1 LKKNKPNLILIFARA
16 GSYDIAR
23 QNLTLINNKP
33 LFYYVLN
40 TALKYKK
47 ADVYVSTDSKEI
59 KELTKMYGGNV
70 IDRPKNL
77 TNDSTT
83 LEKIAHHSL
92 MELKKNGLEY
102 KKCLILNPKFPLIKL
117 KTIQKIFSKL
127 NENKTI
133 FGYGTSRDMDDDYKQ
148 IIQKKEFAKLFDV
161 KPHMIKLKRI
171 VAFETNKFLQRKKF
185 SKEIY
190 GLKLSNL
197 EILSLINYHDF
208 GIFEKIIQRKK
219 ILVRVDGSNEIG
231 LGHVYNMLTVLNHFR
246 NDEILIVMKSKKD
259 LGKSKFKEQ
268 LYKIK
273 TYRTNFELASI
284 IKKFEPDMIFNDILD
299 TDIKYMKSLI
309 KKRRLLVNFEDLGN
323 GKNYADLIFNP
334 IFSST
339 TKKKNE
345 YFGSDYACVRD
356 EFRIWQNDL
365 HIIKKNVE
373 NILIT
378 FGGTDPSNKT
388 LKILKIIFKTNQKNI
403 KFNVILGLGLKNKN
417 EVKNLANEMKNE
429 GFNIEIIERI
439 DFLAKIMKDSDF
451 VISSNGRT
459 IFELASMK
467 KPIISISVN
476 EREKHHCFV
485 EQSKIGYNITLNS
498 KKDEKIFLKKFENML
513 QEKTRKKIM
522 KNFDQLELL
531 NGVDKVKHIIENT
544 YETLNSS

>member
-1 LKKNKPNLILIFARA
+1 MKKNKTNLILIFAIA

-23 QNLTLINNKP
+23 QNLTLVNNKP

-70 IDRPKNL
+70 IDRPKYL
-77 TNDSTT
+77 TSDSTT

-92 MELKKNGLEY
+92 IELKNKGLTY
-102 KKCLILNPKFPLIKL
+102 KKCLILNPKFPLIQL
-117 KTIQKIFSKL
+117 NTIQKFFSKL

-133 FGYGTSRDMDDDYKQ
+133 FGYGTSRDSDDDYKR
-148 IIQKKEFAKLFDV
+148 IIKKDDFTKLFDV
-161 KPHMIKLKRI
+161 KPHMIKLKKI
-171 VAFETNKFLQRKKF
+171 VAFETDKFLQRKKF

-197 EILSLINYHDF
+197 EILALVNYHEF

-246 NDEILIVMKSKKD
+246 NDEILIIMNLKKD

-268 LYKIK
+268 LYRVK

-284 IKKFEPDMIFNDILD
+284 IKKFEPNMIFNDILD
-299 TDIKYMKSLI
+299 TDIKYIKNLRREKRLI
-309 KKRRLLVNFEDLGN
+309 VNFEDLGN
-323 GKNYADLIFNP
+323 GRNYADLIFNP
-334 IFSST
+334 IFFSR

-356 EFRIWQNDL
+356 EFRIWQNDSRP
-365 HIIKKNVE
+365 IKKNVE
-373 NILIT
+373 NVLII
-378 FGGTDPSNKT
+378 FGGTDPTNKT
-388 LKILKIIFKTNQKNI
+388 LKVLKIISKIKQKNI
-403 KFNVILGLGLKNKN
+403 KFSVILGLGLKNKT
-417 EVKNLANEMKNE
+417 EVKNLANKMNNE
-429 GFNIEIIERI
+429 GFNIEIIESI
-439 DFLAKIMKDSDF
+439 DFLAKIMRDSDF
-451 VISSNGRT
+451 AISSNGRT

-476 EREKHHCFV
+476 EREKLHCFV

-513 QEKTRKKIM
+513 QEQTRKKIV
-522 KNFDQLELL
+522 KNFDQLKLL